1 MCSLVMEVDGLPLV
15 GYVAPDFEAE
25 LTVFDQEFIKVKLS
39 DYIGKKYVIFFF
51 YPLHFTFVCPIEIT
65 AFSDRQVEFN
75 KKNTI
80 LGVLVDSVV
89 NSNSSFTLI
98 FS

>member
-51 YPLHFTFVCPIEIT
+51 YPLHFTFVCPTEIT